1 MKTIDLVEMSIR
13 NLWRRKVRTLLTV
26 LGVII
31 GASSII
37 LMLSLGIA
45 MDRNFEKQ
53 IMQMGSLTTI
63 SVSGN
68 NYDDPNAPKLD
79 DKAIEGFKKL
89 ENVER
94 VVPIISDSF
103 YVTFG
108 KYRSNYE
115 IQVYAMD
122 PEDMVA
128 LGYKTVE
135 GRLLG
140 EGEKTSMVMG
150 GGLTYDFTKIGKR
163 FNWRTQQEALPIKTE
178 EDKMSLEIT
187 LFDYETGKALLKDPE
202 GNKIKTPK
210 ATEFKVVGMLA
221 EDNWEVSRNIYI
233 PREIFDTLVAQKKS
247 YLEKLNGKQNT
258 TGGNSWGRQQNK
270 KGVYQEVKVKVDDRN
285 KVLEVQ
291 EQIKG
296 LGYYAYSSMDDLTQM
311 KKISGGIQMA
321 LGGIGAVSLFVAAIG
336 IANTMMMSIYE
347 RTREIGIMKVIGA
360 KIIDIKKMFLIE
372 AILIGAIGGSIGV
385 LFSYG
390 ISIIINTVGRG
401 IGGVI
406 GMYDATQVS
415 VIPIWLAL
423 GAILFSTFIG
433 LISGYLPA
441 RRAMKLSALTAI
453 KTE

>member
-1 MKTIDLVEMSIR
+1 MKTIDLIEMSIR
-13 NLWRRKVRTLLTV
+13 NLWRRKVRTLLTI

-45 MDRNFEKQ
+45 MDRNFEQQ

-63 SVSGN
+63 SVSSN
-68 NYDDPNAPKLD
+68 NYGDPKAPKLD
-79 DKAIEGFKKL
+79 DKALESFKKL
-89 ENVER
+89 GYVER
-94 VVPIISDSF
+94 VVPIVQDQF

-108 KYRSNYE
+108 KYRSNYPM
-115 IQVYAMD
+115 QVYGMD
-122 PEDMVA
+122 AEDMAA
-128 LGYKTVE
+128 LGYQPVE

-140 EGEKTSMVMG
+140 EGEKTGIVIG
-150 GGLTYDFTKIGKR
+150 GGLTYEFTKIGKR
-163 FNWRTQQEALPIKTE
+163 FNWRVEQQALPIQLE
-178 EDKMSLEIT
+178 EDKMTLEIVQ
-187 LFDYETGKALLKDPE
+187 FDYQTGKPLLKDQE
-202 GNKIKTPK
+202 GNKIKVPK
-210 ATEFKVVGMLA
+210 VPELKVVGMLS
-221 EDNWEVSRNIYI
+221 ENNWEVSRSIYV
-233 PREIFDTLVAQKKS
+233 PREIFNTLVVQKKK
-247 YLEKLNGKQNT
+247 YEEKLNGKQT
-258 TGGNSWGRQQNK
+258 TVGGNSWGRQDNQ
-270 KGVYQEVKVKVDDRN
+270 KGVYQEVKVKVNDRN
-285 KVLEVQ
+285 EVLGVQ
-291 EQIKG
+291 EKIKD
-296 LGYYAYSSMDDLTQM
+296 LGYYAYSSMDQLTQM

-347 RTREIGIMKVIGA
+347 RTKEIGIMKVIGA

-390 ISIIINTVGRG
+390 VSLLINTVGGG
-401 IGGVI
+401 IAGMM
-406 GMYDATQVS
+406 GMYGATQVS
-415 VIPIWLAL
+415 VIPVWLAL
-423 GAILFSTFIG
+423 GAIVFSTLIG